1 MAPLD
6 NSGPSTVV
14 TSLNSIN
21 NFFRLKMIKSFILVR
36 IPKFILLLK
45 YFNPKFHPAP
55 ASQPSRCTALHQ
67 QPD

>member
-6 NSGPSTVV
+6 NSGPPTIV
-14 TSLNSIN
+14 TPLNGIN

-45 YFNPKFHPAP
+45 YFNPKVHPAP
-55 ASQPSRCTALHQ
+55 ASQPS
-67 QPD
+67 QPSSFKNKNY

>member
-6 NSGPSTVV
+6 NSGPPTVV
-14 TSLNSIN
+14 TPLNGIN

-45 YFNPKFHPAP
+45 YFNPKVHPSP
-55 ASQPSRCTALHQ
+55 ASQSSRYTALHL
-67 QPD
+67 

>member
-6 NSGPSTVV
+6 NGGPSTVV
-14 TSLNSIN
+14 TPLNSIN

-45 YFNPKFHPAP
+45 YFNPKVHPAP
-55 ASQPSRCTALHQ
+55 ASQLSRCKVLHQ
-67 QPD
+67 

>member
-6 NSGPSTVV
+6 NSGPPTVV
-14 TSLNSIN
+14 TPLNGIN

-45 YFNPKFHPAP
+45 YFNPKVHPSP
-55 ASQPSRCTALHQ
+55 ASQSVRCTGLHQ
-67 QPD
+67 